1 MEVSVFLNDL
11 QIRGFSILVLG
22 GESCYMF
29 LVRAYSYN
37 PFQFP

>member
-1 MEVSVFLNDL
+1 MEVSGFLNDL
-11 QIRGFSILVLG
+11 EICVFSILVLG
-22 GESCYMF
+22 RESWYMF